1 MVGIIKNSLYKA
13 IGSFNLTW
21 FELEDVLLD
30 VEVTINNRLLC
41 YVEDDIELL
50 LLTSNM
56 MRLDSMMTLDS
67 M

>member
-1 MVGIIKNSLYKA
+1 MVGIIKNSFYKA

-21 FELEDVLLD
+21 FKLEDVLLD
-30 VEVTINNRLLC
+30 VEVTINNRPLC
-41 YVEDDIELL
+41 YMEDDIELP

-56 MRLDSMMTLDS
+56 MILDSMMTLDS